1 MPSAMQSNPLPEH
14 AEHVEAPAVST
25 PSDSNPLPSSAPSK
39 PVSASNDLLI
49 PAVGY
54 VFWPLAVIALMGQ
67 NAKAKFHGAQALVW
81 GLAMGLL
88 YLPVM
93 IVGGL
98 LSIMIPILGMVFF
111 LGYLALILGVPL
123 YMAYQTFKGKDVLL
137 PVIGQIVA
145 DKMGYKA

>member
-1 MPSAMQSNPLPEH
+1 ML
-14 AEHVEAPAVST
+14 V
-25 PSDSNPLPSSAPSK
+25 
-39 PVSASNDLLI
+39 

-54 VFWPLAVIALMGQ
+54 VFWLLAVIALMGQ

-98 LSIMIPILGMVFF
+98 LSFMVPILGMLAFLAYGLVFV
-111 LGYLALILGVPL
+111 GVPL
-123 YMAYQTFKGKDVLL
+123 YMAYKTYQGADVML
-137 PVIGQIVA
+137 PVIGRLVA
-145 DKMGYKA
+145 DKTGYRV